1 MTPEQ
6 FGRFIREDIARWT
19 GWRANARSN
28 STPEPMARN
37 TRVDAD
43 HDAPPITRTLANF
56 VATHPSRGWS
66 DAVEHEAHRSLLNW
80 MGCAVGAAGHE
91 SVHAALAAVQMLQP
105 APQAQVPGPA

>member
-1 MTPEQ
+1 
-6 FGRFIREDIARWT
+6 
-19 GWRANARSN
+19 
-28 STPEPMARN
+28 MARN

-66 DAVEHEAHRSLLNW
+66 DAVEREAHRSLLNW

-105 APQAQVPGPA
+105 APQAQVPGPRLNAWTWPARRCWPASRRTPSTSTTRT

>member
-1 MTPEQ
+1 
-6 FGRFIREDIARWT
+6 
-19 GWRANARSN
+19 
-28 STPEPMARN
+28 MARN

-43 HDAPPITRTLANF
+43 HDAPPITRTLAHF

-105 APQAQVPGPA
+105 APQAQVPGRPNAWTWPARRCWPASRRTPSTSTTRT